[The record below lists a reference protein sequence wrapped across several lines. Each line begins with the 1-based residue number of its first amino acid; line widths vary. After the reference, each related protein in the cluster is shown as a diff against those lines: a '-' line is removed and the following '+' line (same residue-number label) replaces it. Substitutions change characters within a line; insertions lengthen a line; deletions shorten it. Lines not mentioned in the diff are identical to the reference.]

1 MRELGRGIE
10 LSSGG
15 DTLFSTVLGG
25 RSSIDSST
33 LTDDHWEKVIGVM
46 RTNRNIKLPSD
57 LWSRMAETARAE
69 GRSIDELVEE
79 AARGL
84 LKLRELRSFV
94 AGNAEV
100 AAKKGL
106 TEADVPRLIAESR
119 AERARQ

>member
-1 MRELGRGIE
+1 
-10 LSSGG
+10 
-15 DTLFSTVLGG
+15 
-25 RSSIDSST
+25 
-33 LTDDHWEKVIGVM
+33 
-46 RTNRNIKLPSD
+46 
-57 LWSRMAETARAE
+57 MAETARAE

-94 AGNAEV
+94 AKNAEL
-100 AAKKGL
+100 AAKQGL